1 MKGLFSFL
9 AIGAALIGGFLL
21 WVMMATRLIE
31 KLGGSRGGGTT
42 AAIWLAY
49 LFVIGPLIGGLI
61 GALGR

>member
-9 AIGAALIGGFLL
+9 AVGAVLLGGFLL
-21 WVMMATRLIE
+21 WVLIATRLIE
-31 KLGGSRGGGTT
+31 KLGGSVGSGTT